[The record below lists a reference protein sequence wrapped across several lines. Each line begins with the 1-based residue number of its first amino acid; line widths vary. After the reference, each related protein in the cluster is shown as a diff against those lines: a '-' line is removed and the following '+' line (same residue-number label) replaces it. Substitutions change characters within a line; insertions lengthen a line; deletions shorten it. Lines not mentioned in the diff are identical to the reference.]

1 MAYLYGISIWHIYIY
16 VYIYGMYIDF
26 ILCICIKQTWESLV
40 VFLGIHNDGDA
51 YLGMI
56 GNNSSLMYW
65 NNIGM
70 KW

>member
-1 MAYLYGISIWHIYIY
+1 
-16 VYIYGMYIDF
+16 MYIDF
-26 ILCICIKQTWESLV
+26 ILSMYMYKTYMGIFSGY
-40 VFLGIHNDGDA
+40 LGIHNDGDA

>member
-1 MAYLYGISIWHIYIY
+1 MAYLYGISISMYIYIY
-16 VYIYGMYIDF
+16 MVCILILSY
-26 ILCICIKQTWESLV
+26 LCICIKQTWESLV